1 MTISEISKCA
11 AGGILPEAPM
21 DCPER
26 CLFYSLRDIYS
37 ENKAGHI
44 TKDEGKKRK
53 QEAIGQYQRDCT
65 EFFRGKHILE
75 HHARMWAAI
84 ELAGNNYR
92 KEPTIEHADAFITA
106 VYGVGRK
113 QEKASA

>member
-1 MTISEISKCA
+1 
-11 AGGILPEAPM
+11 M